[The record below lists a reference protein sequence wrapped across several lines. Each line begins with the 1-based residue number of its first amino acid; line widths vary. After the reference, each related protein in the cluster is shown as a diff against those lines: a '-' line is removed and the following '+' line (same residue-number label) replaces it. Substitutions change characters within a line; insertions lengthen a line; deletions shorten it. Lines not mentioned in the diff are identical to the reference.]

1 MSQPRHALVIGAN
14 RGIGLEL
21 ARQLKA
27 RGAHVTATYR
37 TDIGG
42 LADLGVATVGHIDLE
57 RPETL
62 AALSADGLASA
73 PTQIDDLIV
82 NAGIYPK
89 DKSNGAFDPAAIL
102 RGFTVNAMG
111 PLLAVDAVK
120 KRLNPGARVLLITS
134 RMGSIADNDSG
145 GSYAYRMSKAALNM
159 AGKTLSLDLKSQG
172 VSVALIHPGWVK
184 TDMTSNQGL
193 IDTHE
198 SAAGILARLDQ
209 LDPSTTGTFWHQN
222 GQVLPW

>member
-1 MSQPRHALVIGAN
+1 MSPRHTLVIGAN

-27 RGAHVTATYR
+27 RGARVTASYR
-37 TDIGG
+37 NDPGG
-42 LADLGVATVGHIDLE
+42 LTDLGVATVGGIDLE

-62 AALSADGLASA
+62 AALAADGLE
-73 PTQIDDLIV
+73 PVDDLIV

-89 DKSNGAFDPAAIL
+89 DRTHGHLDPASIL
-102 RGFTVNAMG
+102 RGFAVNAMG
-111 PLLAVDAVK
+111 PLLVVDTLK

-159 AGKTLSLDLKSQG
+159 AGKTLSLDLKPLG

-193 IDTHE
+193 IDVHE

-209 LDPSTTGTFWHQN
+209 LDPSTTGSFWHQN

>member
-1 MSQPRHALVIGAN
+1 MSPRHALVIGAN

-21 ARQLKA
+21 ARQLLA
-27 RGAHVTATYR
+27 RGARVTATYR
-37 TDIGG
+37 DNPGG
-42 LADLGVATVGHIDLE
+42 LGDLDLIAVGGVDLE

-62 AALSADGLASA
+62 AALGADTATPLDA
-73 PTQIDDLIV
+73 IDDLIV

-89 DKSNGAFDPAAIL
+89 DRTHGHLDPASIL
-102 RGFTVNAMG
+102 RGFAVNAMG
-111 PLLAVDAVK
+111 PLLAVDALK
-120 KRLNPGARVLLITS
+120 TRLSRGARVLLITS

-193 IDTHE
+193 IDVHE

-209 LDPSTTGTFWHQN
+209 LDLSTSGTFWHQN

>member
-27 RGAHVTATYR
+27 RGANVTATYR
-37 TDIGG
+37 SDPGG
-42 LADLGVATVGHIDLE
+42 LVDLGVATLPHIDLE

-62 AALSADGLASA
+62 AALTHDGLA
-73 PTQIDDLIV
+73 PIDDLIV

-89 DKSNGAFDPAAIL
+89 DRTHGHLDPASIL

-111 PLLAVDAVK
+111 PLLAVDALK

-159 AGKTLSLDLKSQG
+159 AGKTLSLDLKSQD

-193 IDTHE
+193 IDVHE

-209 LDPSTTGTFWHQN
+209 LDPTTTGTFWHQN

>member
-1 MSQPRHALVIGAN
+1 MSPRHALVIGAN

-27 RGAHVTATYR
+27 RGALVTATFR
-37 TDIGG
+37 NDPGG
-42 LADLGVATVGHIDLE
+42 LTELGVTKVGGVDLE
-57 RPETL
+57 HPDTLTTL
-62 AALSADGLASA
+62 ASDGLAR
-73 PTQIDDLIV
+73 IDDLIV

-89 DKSNGAFDPAAIL
+89 DKVHGHLDPASIV
-102 RGFTVNAMG
+102 RGFAVNAMG
-111 PLLAVDAVK
+111 PLLAVDTLK
-120 KRLNPGARVLLITS
+120 SRLNPGARVLLITS

-159 AGKTLSLDLKSQG
+159 AGKTLSLDLKPLG

-193 IDTHE
+193 IDVHE

-209 LDPSTTGTFWHQN
+209 LDPTTTGTFWHQN
-222 GQVLPW
+222 GQTLPW

>member
-1 MSQPRHALVIGAN
+1 MSPRHALVIGAN

-27 RGAHVTATYR
+27 RGARVTATYR
-37 TDIGG
+37 DNPGG
-42 LADLGVATVGHIDLE
+42 LADLDVSLVGNIDLE

-62 AALSADGLASA
+62 AALGIDGD
-73 PTQIDDLIV
+73 PVDDLIV

-89 DKSNGAFDPAAIL
+89 DRTHGHLDPASIL

-111 PLLAVDAVK
+111 PLLAVDALK
-120 KRLNPGARVLLITS
+120 TRLSRGARVLLITS

-159 AGKTLSLDLKSQG
+159 AGKSLSLDLRSQG

-193 IDTHE
+193 IDVHE
-198 SAAGILARLDQ
+198 SASGILARLDQ
-209 LDPSTTGTFWHQN
+209 LDLSTSGTFWHQN